1 VSQSTLLDLLLEP
14 GSLRADFQPVLNLGA
29 PGSPIHYLEGLV
41 RGPKGTNLERPDILF
56 GYARRKRAEAA
67 VDRAALQTVLRTA
80 ASTLTGSV
88 GVNVHAATL
97 ASDLDFLTFL
107 GDVLEETQIAP
118 EQLVLELVEHGQP
131 WEWSALRLNLEG
143 LRDIGVRVA
152 LDDFGTGQANYLML
166 LECRPDYLKIERH
179 FVHGCHSDDRRQAFL
194 ESMSSLAGRIGAR
207 VVAEG
212 VEDPADLAY
221 VRATGLTYAQG
232 YLLGRPSP
240 VSAWRTA

>member
-1 VSQSTLLDLLLEP
+1 MSQPTLLDLLLEP
-14 GSLRADFQPVLNLGA
+14 GSLRAEFQPVFNLAG
-29 PGSPIHYLEGLV
+29 PGSMVHYHEGLV
-41 RGPKGTNLERPDILF
+41 RGPQGTNLERPDVLF

-67 VDRAALQTVLRTA
+67 VDRAALRTVLRA
-80 ASTLTGSV
+80 AGSHLTGAV

-107 GDVLEETQIAP
+107 GDVLEETQIPP

-166 LECRPDYLKIERH
+166 LECRPDYLKIERQ

-194 ESMSSLAGRIGAR
+194 ESMAGLAGRIGAR

-212 VEDPADLAY
+212 VEEPADLAY
-221 VRATGLTYAQG
+221 VRSAGLGYAQG
-232 YLLGRPSP
+232 FLLGRPSP
-240 VSAWRTA
+240 ATAWRTA